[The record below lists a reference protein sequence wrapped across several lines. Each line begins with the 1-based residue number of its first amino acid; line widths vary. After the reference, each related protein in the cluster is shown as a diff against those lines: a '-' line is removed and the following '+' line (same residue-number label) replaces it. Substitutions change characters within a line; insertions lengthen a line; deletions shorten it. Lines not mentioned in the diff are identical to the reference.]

1 MKDIFD
7 VNDFQSLNLEGL
19 KVIVSFEEEV
29 NYKEVRFEGVATIDY
44 SEFKEVYNEN
54 LEEALILG
62 ENYILELEGYVEK
75 ENEEFKVLGYKLNN
89 DTKKIELI
97 LE

>member
-44 SEFKEVYNEN
+44 SEFKLVYNGN

>member
-7 VNDFQSLNLEGL
+7 VNDFQSLNLERL
-19 KVIVSFEEEV
+19 KVIVYFEEEV

>member
-7 VNDFQSLNLEGL
+7 VNDFQSLNLERL

-89 DTKKIELI
+89 DTNKIELI

>member
-1 MKDIFD
+1 MKEIFD
-7 VNDFQSLNLEGL
+7 VNDFQSLNLERL

>member
-1 MKDIFD
+1 MKDIFN